1 MCVASDGIKLTFFLG
16 AGGLL
21 CLRFRMRTTLIR
33 HGCFSCCWVVLII
46 SQGHFSFL
54 LPCQQGTGRWEGY
67 EELEKDRTRT
77 DDPNWLEGCL
87 IHYMPACGTVN
98 WGELARGA
106 YHSSRTGW
114 HQSEGGEQLHCAS
127 FVFTYLFV
135 CLFFIIIIVIP
146 SFSVLSN
153 CLYVN
158 PPVL

>member
-1 MCVASDGIKLTFFLG
+1 MLLGSAYNKSRAFQFLT
-16 AGGLL
+16 
-21 CLRFRMRTTLIR
+21 
-33 HGCFSCCWVVLII
+33 
-46 SQGHFSFL
+46 

-98 WGELARGA
+98 RGELARGA

-114 HQSEGGEQLHCAS
+114 HQSEGGEQLRCAS

-135 CLFFIIIIVIP
+135 CLFVYYNNCYPFLFCLIKLSLCQPTSFII
-146 SFSVLSN
+146 LSPTS
-153 CLYVN
+153 L
-158 PPVL
+158 